1 VFPHVFWYI
10 VATNQRYIS
19 LDMWIVSLYNVLTM
33 YVDTSTVRTPTG
45 KSYTRYLLRKSYRKQ
60 GKVKH
65 DTIANLSSCS
75 LAEIEA
81 IRLALRHKQDLTAL
95 VSLKDD
101 LRLEQGLSV
110 GAVWTV
116 FSVAKRLGI
125 VAALG
130 STRAGKLA
138 LWQVIAR
145 VIDQGSR
152 LSAVRLAGSHAAC
165 DVLNLAKFDED
176 DLYNN
181 LDWLR
186 ENQAKI
192 EDHLFAKRNGRERD
206 EDRQQLFLY
215 DVTSSYLEGTKN
227 ELAAF
232 GYNRDKK
239 KGKRQIVIGLLCDEA
254 GIPLSI
260 EVFNG
265 NTKDPQTVGSQVSK
279 VVQRFGGGEITFV
292 GDRGMIKSEQIEDL
306 NKEGFHYITAITKPQ
321 VKKLLRTGVIQMA
334 LFDEELAEVETTEG
348 DRYVLRRNPIRALEV
363 RQTRQDK
370 LQAVQKEVDTQN
382 LYLAEHA
389 RAQVK
394 VAQRK
399 VRKKIERVKLS
410 GWLSERV
417 TARVISLAEDRA
429 ALAEEAKLDGCYVL
443 KTDLRTDVAT
453 KETIHSRYKDLALVE
468 WAFRTS
474 KTVNLEVR
482 PVHVRTE
489 AHTRGHVFVVML
501 SYLIIAELARCWQ
514 DLDVTVNEGISQ
526 LDTLCATQFLVKGQV
541 RCNQIPQPRP
551 LLQQL
556 LKAAKITLPE
566 VLPSR
571 GVTVTT
577 KKKLTSRRKKR

>member
-1 VFPHVFWYI
+1 MFPHVFWYI

-306 NKEGFHYITAITKPQ
+306 NKEGFHYITAITKLQ

-348 DRYVLRRNPIRALEV
+348 VRYVLRRNPIRALEV

-417 TARVISLAEDRA
+417 TDRVISLAEDRA